1 MNERTKSIH
10 SLVFLLQ
17 KNNCCEALLPVFLPR
32 WRFYYVKK
40 TKKKGKFMDFEQ
52 FKEELASSVKEIM
65 YSKYGMEVEVE
76 ARTMEKMN
84 SSYEALTVKPED
96 SIIGVNLNATA
107 LYQQY
112 GKGIDIDV
120 ITSKAAEL
128 AESALNS
135 RPDFDIDSLKDY
147 SKMKETLT
155 MEVVSAERN
164 AALLETVPHRIMED
178 MAVVYRFEVNTTTTE
193 RGSILVTNQMLDQY
207 AAQFKDEDYRV
218 FDLSVNTFN
227 DSYPSAY
234 HHQIGGYNAA
244 KLRRYQ
250 DIIDFY
256 LSRHINTGVLN
267 MLNTRYVVVPGQ
279 DGQPMVQRN
288 PDALGNAWF
297 VNEYKLVDDANAE
310 ILALNELN
318 PADTAVIDKRFAEM
332 VQGKNLER
340 DSNSVIVM
348 EHQKPYNPDYV
359 VYKSKSSKDQ
369 LAVFSEV
376 YYAPDWRAY
385 IDGKPAD
392 YFRANYI
399 LRAMVIPAGEHKIEF
414 KNEAPLLHK
423 LDKIAIICS
432 ILFVLAVAGSLV
444 LYYRKPKKS

>member
-1 MNERTKSIH
+1 MNERTKPIH

-17 KNNCCEALLPVFLPR
+17 KNNCCEALLPVFLPG
-32 WRFYYVKK
+32 WRFYYVQK
-40 TKKKGKFMDFEQ
+40 TKKKGKSMDFEQ

-112 GKGIDIDV
+112 EKGIDIDV

-135 RPDFDIDSLKDY
+135 RPDFDIDSFKDY

-207 AAQFKDEDYRV
+207 GITAEQLHADALIHAPEVKPIVIEGMAQVLAKQMGVEDLEMLGLNIPPEQEQIFV
-218 FDLSVNTFN
+218 ASVEGNVHG
-227 DSYPSAY
+227 AGV
-234 HHQIGGYNAA
+234 IA
-244 KLRRYQ
+244 YQ
-250 DIIDFY
+250 DFMEKASERVGGEDGSFII
-256 LSRHINTGVLN
+256 LL
-267 MLNTRYVVVPGQ
+267 
-279 DGQPMVQRN
+279 
-288 PDALGNAWF
+288 
-297 VNEYKLVDDANAE
+297 K
-310 ILALNELN
+310 
-318 PADTAVIDKRFAEM
+318 
-332 VQGKNLER
+332 QGK
-340 DSNSVIVM
+340 
-348 EHQKPYNPDYV
+348 P
-359 VYKSKSSKDQ
+359 
-369 LAVFSEV
+369 
-376 YYAPDWRAY
+376 
-385 IDGKPAD
+385 
-392 YFRANYI
+392 
-399 LRAMVIPAGEHKIEF
+399 
-414 KNEAPLLHK
+414 
-423 LDKIAIICS
+423 
-432 ILFVLAVAGSLV
+432 
-444 LYYRKPKKS
+444 

>member
-17 KNNCCEALLPVFLPR
+17 KNNCCEALLPVFLPG

-40 TKKKGKFMDFEQ
+40 KKKGKCMDFEQ

-112 GKGIDIDV
+112 EKGIDIDV

-135 RPDFDIDSLKDY
+135 RPDFDIDSFKDY

-207 AAQFKDEDYRV
+207 GITAEQLHADALIHAPEVKPIVIEGMAQVLAKQMGVEDLEMLGLNIPPEQEQIFV
-218 FDLSVNTFN
+218 ASVEGNVHG
-227 DSYPSAY
+227 AGV
-234 HHQIGGYNAA
+234 IA
-244 KLRRYQ
+244 YQ
-250 DIIDFY
+250 DFMEKASERVGGESFFILPSSIHEILIVPDNGLMDLQHLESMVREVNATTVDPADKLTDNVYHYDAKDKVFELGEKFVERQNSKESKGIEAGEKKS
-256 LSRHINTGVLN
+256 LSAEIKAKKE
-267 MLNTRYVVVPGQ
+267 Q
-279 DGQPMVQRN
+279 I
-288 PDALGNAWF
+288 
-297 VNEYKLVDDANAE
+297 ANA
-310 ILALNELN
+310 
-318 PADTAVIDKRFAEM
+318 PK
-332 VQGKNLER
+332 K
-340 DSNSVIVM
+340 
-348 EHQKPYNPDYV
+348 
-359 VYKSKSSKDQ
+359 
-369 LAVFSEV
+369 
-376 YYAPDWRAY
+376 
-385 IDGKPAD
+385 
-392 YFRANYI
+392 
-399 LRAMVIPAGEHKIEF
+399 
-414 KNEAPLLHK
+414 EAPALE
-423 LDKIAIICS
+423 
-432 ILFVLAVAGSLV
+432 
-444 LYYRKPKKS
+444 PKAKEGKVK